1 MLNIAL
7 FGPPGA
13 GKGTQSKKLLEKY
26 NLTYISTGDML
37 RSEIAEESELGLK
50 AKNIIAAGGLVPD
63 ELVVEII
70 EKRIK
75 SNENARGILFDGFP
89 RTVVQA
95 YILDGLL
102 LKLNTSL
109 DMMISLEVPDEE
121 LIERLLLRAETS
133 NRPDDTL
140 DVIKVRLQEYEN
152 KTKPVADYYQD
163 QNKYHKLNGVGSLD
177 GIFDNIVDHVEKN
190 KSKEY
195 TNIVLLGKPGV
206 GKGTQ
211 GQLLAKKHN
220 LVYISTGKLLRREIA
235 LGTEIGKIAAPY
247 MEKGEIVPDEIPIK
261 LIADQIKENHDANG
275 FIFKGFPR
283 TVIQA
288 YILDGLLQRVDMRV
302 SNMIELK
309 LNTLNAIKRLS
320 KRGKDK
326 NKARPY
332 DVSTELIVNRL
343 EQYNEK
349 TEPVVAFYQKQNKY
363 SKINADGSEE
373 DVFNR
378 LSDEVEK
385 TLKKNF

>member
-50 AKNIIAAGGLVPD
+50 AKNIIASGGLVND
-63 ELVVEII
+63 ELVVAMI
-70 EKRIK
+70 EKK
-75 SNENARGILFDGFP
+75 VQSNENTRGILFDGFP

-109 DMMISLEVPDEE
+109 DMMISLDVPDKE
-121 LIERLLLRAETS
+121 LIDRLVLRAETS
-133 NRPDDTL
+133 NRSDDTL

-152 KTKPVADYYQD
+152 KTKPVANYYQD
-163 QNKYHKLNGVGSLD
+163 QNKYHKINGVGSLD
-177 GIFDNIVDHVEKN
+177 DIFDNIVKHVEKN

-211 GQLLAKKHN
+211 GELLAKKHN
-220 LVYISTGKLLRREIA
+220 LVYISTGKLLRKEIA
-235 LGTEIGKIAAPY
+235 NDTEIGKIVEPY
-247 MEKGEIVPDEIPIK
+247 MQKGEIVPDEIPIK
-261 LIADQIKENHDANG
+261 FIADQIKENTNANG

-288 YILDGLLQRVDMRV
+288 YILDGLLQRVNMKV

-320 KRGKDK
+320 KRGK
-326 NKARPY
+326 NKDTARPY

-343 EQYNEK
+343 EQYSEK
-349 TEPVVAFYQKQNKY
+349 TEPVVTYYQKQKKY
-363 SKINADGSEE
+363 SKVNADGTEE
-373 DVFNR
+373 EVFNK

-385 TLKKNF
+385 TLRLNF